1 MKVILKQ
8 FLAQALALLVRGMKR
23 VWAIDYR
30 LYAARWIQRL
40 ARFLDK
46 TEPGPLFV
54 VCLGCVVGFT
64 LGFVGTGMAHP
75 DANLPL
81 LQYLWIGTKV
91 CFKFGF
97 TGLVLLYGMWEFVQ
111 GCKWLNK
118 WAERY
123 QYGKKYTQAKSYN

>member
-1 MKVILKQ
+1 MKAILKQ
-8 FLAQALALLVRGMKR
+8 ILVQAMALLVRGAKLA
-23 VWAIDYR
+23 WSIEYR
-30 LYAARWIQRL
+30 LYFARWVQRF

-46 TEPGPLFV
+46 TEPGPLFI

-64 LGFVGTGMAHP
+64 VGFVGSGMTHP
-75 DANLPL
+75 NVNLPL
-81 LQYLWIGTKV
+81 LQYVWLGAVI
-91 CFKFGF
+91 CFKFGL
-97 TGLVLLYGMWEFVQ
+97 TGLILLYGIWEFIQ